1 VRRSTA
7 AALVL
12 MMLGAGTLIGEAS
25 APAELPPQ
33 PGTILAVLP
42 APTAA
47 PTPSPTV
54 TPEPTPEEVATAEPE
69 AEDTATPEPEATEA
83 ATAEPEATETATP
96 EATET
101 PEPPKHVIVVA
112 LSGPALEVPG
122 DLTTLDTF
130 DGSDLAPFG
139 ALAQLAP
146 PAKAYVQSLTTPCA
160 DDPAPLYDRSR
171 NPLPGCVE
179 AKLDDLPGDFSD
191 PLTAPAFAYVLPDA
205 CHDGRDGDWC
215 GGGKTAA
222 QRAEAWLKEWIPQ
235 ITESP
240 AFADGGAL
248 AVVFGEGAA
257 VTPSLQAEDSRG
269 LVLALLR

>member
-1 VRRSTA
+1 MRRTTA

-25 APAELPPQ
+25 APAELPPE
-33 PGTILAVLP
+33 PGTIFAVLPAP

-47 PTPSPTV
+47 PTP
-54 TPEPTPEEVATAEPE
+54 EPTPAAAP
-69 AEDTATPEPEATEA
+69 EDTATPE
-83 ATAEPEATETATP
+83 ATAAAAPEETATP

-101 PEPPKHVIVVA
+101 AAPEPPEPPKHVIVVA
-112 LSGPALEVPG
+112 LSGPALDVPG
-122 DLTTLDTF
+122 DLTTLDAY
-130 DGSDLAPFG
+130 DGADLAPFG
-139 ALAQLAP
+139 ALAELAP
-146 PAKAYVQSLTTPCA
+146 PAKAYIQSLATPCA
-160 DDPAPLYDRSR
+160 SDGSPLYDRSR
-171 NPLPGCVE
+171 NPLPGCSE
-179 AKLDDLPGDFSD
+179 AKLEDLPGDFAD

-215 GGGKTAA
+215 AGSETAA

-248 AVVFGEGAA
+248 AVVFGHGAA
-257 VTPSLQAEDSRG
+257 VTPGLQGEDSRA
-269 LVLALLR
+269 LVRAMLR

>member
-1 VRRSTA
+1 VRRTTA

-33 PGTILAVLP
+33 PGTIFAVVSAP

-47 PTPSPTV
+47 PTPSPV
-54 TPEPTPEEVATAEPE
+54 ATPEPTPEPVETATPE
-69 AEDTATPEPEATEA
+69 AEETPTPEPTDTATPEPA
-83 ATAEPEATETATP
+83 ETATP
-96 EATET
+96 DPTET
-101 PEPPKHVIVVA
+101 PEPPKHVVVVA
-112 LSGPALEVPG
+112 LAGPALDVPG
-122 DLTTLDTF
+122 DLTMLAAY
-130 DGSDLAPFG
+130 DGTDLAPFG
-139 ALAQLAP
+139 ALAELAP
-146 PAKAYVQSLTTPCA
+146 PAKAYIQSLATPCA
-160 DDPAPLYDRSR
+160 SDGSPLYDRSR
-171 NPLPGCVE
+171 NPLSGCSE
-179 AKLDDLPGDFSD
+179 AKLDDLPGDLAD

-215 GGGKTAA
+215 AGGKTAA

-257 VTPSLQAEDSRG
+257 VTPGLQADDTRA
-269 LVLALLR
+269 LVRAMLR

>member
-1 VRRSTA
+1 MRRSTA

-12 MMLGAGTLIGEAS
+12 MMLGAGTLVGEAS

-33 PGTILAVLP
+33 PGTIFAVLPSP
-42 APTAA
+42 APTAV
-47 PTPSPTV
+47 PTPLPSPSPPA
-54 TPEPTPEEVATAEPE
+54 TPEPA
-69 AEDTATPEPEATEA
+69 AEDTATPEPEDTATPEPTP
-83 ATAEPEATETATP
+83 TAEPAATETATP
-96 EATET
+96 EPTET
-101 PEPPKHVIVVA
+101 PEPAKHVIVVA
-112 LSGPALEVPG
+112 LSGPALDVPG
-122 DLTTLDTF
+122 DLTKLDTY

-139 ALAQLAP
+139 ALAELAP

-160 DDPAPLYDRSR
+160 NDPAPLYDRSR
-171 NPLPGCVE
+171 NPLPSCSE
-179 AKLDDLPGDFSD
+179 AKLDDLPGDFAD

-215 GGGKTAA
+215 AGGKTGA
-222 QRAEAWLKEWIPQ
+222 QRAEAWLNEWIPQ

-257 VTPSLQAEDSRG
+257 VTPSLQAEDARA
-269 LVLALLR
+269 LVRALLR

>member
-12 MMLGAGTLIGEAS
+12 MMLGAGTLVGEAS

-33 PGTILAVLP
+33 PGTIFAVLPSP

-47 PTPSPTV
+47 PSPTAPPVV
-54 TPEPTPEEVATAEPE
+54 TPEPAPE
-69 AEDTATPEPEATEA
+69 AEDTATPEPEDTATP
-83 ATAEPEATETATP
+83 EPTETATP
-96 EATET
+96 EPTE
-101 PEPPKHVIVVA
+101 PAEPAKHVIVVA
-112 LSGPALEVPG
+112 LSGPALDVPG
-122 DLTTLDTF
+122 DLTKLDTY

-139 ALAQLAP
+139 ALAELAP

-160 DDPAPLYDRSR
+160 NDPSPLYDRSR
-171 NPLPGCVE
+171 NPLPSCSE
-179 AKLDDLPGDFSD
+179 AKLDDLPGDFAD

-215 GGGKTAA
+215 AGGKTGA
-222 QRAEAWLKEWIPQ
+222 QRAEAWLNEWIPQ

-257 VTPSLQAEDSRG
+257 VTPSLQAEDARA
-269 LVLALLR
+269 LVRALLR